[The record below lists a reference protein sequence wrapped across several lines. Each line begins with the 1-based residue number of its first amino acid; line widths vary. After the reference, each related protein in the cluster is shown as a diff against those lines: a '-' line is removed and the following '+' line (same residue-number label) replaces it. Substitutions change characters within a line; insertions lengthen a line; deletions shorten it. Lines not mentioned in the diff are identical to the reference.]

1 MLRIL
6 FIGSLGIQSVET
18 LKGLLA
24 SGQKVAVIALAGST
38 LGLPAAASWK
48 RRYIPV
54 IDGNAPNN
62 IQHVAASEGIPIEI
76 LDPLDP
82 GTRLRPHT
90 PDIGVVSCFP
100 HRLHENLLKLPA
112 FGCYN
117 LHPSLLPQYRGP
129 TPLFWQLRQGETETG
144 VTLHKMCAGIDT
156 GDIVAQQRLL
166 IDDGISELELGRR
179 CASSGVE
186 LVRLLLKNLPSG
198 NLTLTCQ
205 DEQRASYYGWPV
217 EQAFQLSIDWTA
229 RRISN
234 FVRGT
239 EHRGRPYHLRIGA
252 DCFSIRAVEGCL
264 QQPMREHDYRL
275 EGGRIVF
282 NCRDGSIR
290 ARLTD

>member
-62 IQHVAASEGIPIEI
+62 IQHVAASEGIPFEI

-179 CASSGVE
+179 CAERCGACSLTAEKSAVW
-186 LVRLLLKNLPSG
+186 KSDADLPG
-198 NLTLTCQ
+198 RTTCQ
-205 DEQRASYYGWPV
+205 LLRLAW
-217 EQAFQLSIDWTA
+217 
-229 RRISN
+229 
-234 FVRGT
+234 GT
-239 EHRGRPYHLRIGA
+239 GLPALHRLDSAA
-252 DCFSIRAVEGCL
+252 DF
-264 QQPMREHDYRL
+264 
-275 EGGRIVF
+275 
-282 NCRDGSIR
+282 
-290 ARLTD
+290 